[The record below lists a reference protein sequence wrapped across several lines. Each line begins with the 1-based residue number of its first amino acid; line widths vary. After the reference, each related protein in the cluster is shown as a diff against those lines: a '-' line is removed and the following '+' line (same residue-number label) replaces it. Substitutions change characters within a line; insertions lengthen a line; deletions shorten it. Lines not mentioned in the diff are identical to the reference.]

1 MPLRRKILASLAPLL
16 GLSAI
21 IAAMAAQPGEATLP
35 PPRTGISSLV
45 QLLRSV
51 AQLAAPDVEYSTA
64 RTRSVRRSPQAALA
78 LSALVATPFH
88 SSVWMLARYTSPA
101 PLPPHLKHA
110 PLRC

>member
-21 IAAMAAQPGEATLP
+21 IAAMAAQPGEAAFP
-35 PPRTGISSLV
+35 PSRVGVSSLV
-45 QLLRSV
+45 QLLRTV
-51 AQLAAPDVEYSTA
+51 AHLAAPDVECSTA
-64 RTRSVRRSPQAALA
+64 RTRSERRSPQASLA
-78 LSALVATPFH
+78 LSALVATSFH
-88 SSVWMLARYTSPA
+88 GSVWMLARYTSPA